1 MHELK
6 HDAGKVL

>member
-6 HDAGKVL
+6 H

>member
-6 HDAGKVL
+6 Y